1 MSLLSSPQFLRAVV
15 WFDALTG
22 ILLGSLHLLM
32 TSALSEGLGLAPGLL
47 QVSGVL
53 LLGYAALAASIARA
67 QPLPLGRLRVRVL
80 IVGNGAWALASLA
93 LWVGAAPAPTLLGQI
108 YLAVHVVSVAL
119 LAELQ
124 WMGARRQPGLL
135 AA

>member
-1 MSLLSSPQFLRAVV
+1 MSQLSSPQFLRAVI

-67 QPLPLGRLRVRVL
+67 QPLPLGRLRVL

>member
-22 ILLGSLHLLM
+22 ILPGSLHLLM

-67 QPLPLGRLRVRVL
+67 QPLPLGRLRVL
-80 IVGNGAWALASLA
+80 LVGNGAWALASLA
-93 LWVGAAPAPTLLGQI
+93 LWVGAAFLIGW
-108 YLAVHVVSVAL
+108 AVIPILILVVIGMVIWGIIL
-119 LAELQ
+119 TKTE
-124 WMGARRQPGLL
+124 
-135 AA
+135 